1 MEFQGRISKVLT
13 MRQVTS
19 ARTGN
24 EWYAQ
29 PFVFEYFENPTDR
42 YADSVVLETFDTNI
56 IPHLKEGME
65 VICGFGHKAK
75 TITKQDGTQTTIN
88 EIRLYKIE
96 SVKGTKKPAQAQN
109 AAPQAANAPQPNNN
123 PPGFER
129 PATGDE
135 NGQNKEGGD
144 YDDLPF

>member
-1 MEFQGRISKVLT
+1 MEFQGRISKVLP
-13 MRQVTS
+13 MRQGTS

-29 PFVFEYFENPTDR
+29 PFVFEYYEHETDR

-88 EIRLYKIE
+88 EMRLYKIE
-96 SVKGTKKPAQAQN
+96 SVKGAKR
-109 AAPQAANAPQPNNN
+109 APQAASAPAAVQQPTPQPNSAQT
-123 PPGFER
+123 P
-129 PATGDE
+129 
-135 NGQNKEGGD
+135 QND
-144 YDDLPF
+144 PNDDLPF

>member
-1 MEFQGRISKVLT
+1 MEFQGRISKVLP
-13 MRQVTS
+13 MRQGTS

-29 PFVFEYFENPTDR
+29 PFVFEYYEHETDR

-88 EIRLYKIE
+88 EMRLYKIE
-96 SVKGTKKPAQAQN
+96 SVRGAQQ
-109 AAPQAANAPQPNNN
+109 APQAANAAAAGNQPTPQANAPQSQQKPAEEDPN
-123 PPGFER
+123 
-129 PATGDE
+129 
-135 NGQNKEGGD
+135 
-144 YDDLPF
+144 DDLPF

>member
-1 MEFQGRISKVLT
+1 
-13 MRQVTS
+13 MRQGTS

-29 PFVFEYFENPTDR
+29 PFVFEYYEHETDR

-75 TITKQDGTQTTIN
+75 PITKQDGTQTIIN
-88 EIRLYKIE
+88 EMRLYKIE
-96 SVKGTKKPAQAQN
+96 SVKAANQPAQGASAP
-109 AAPQAANAPQPNNN
+109 AAVQTPTPQPNGAQA
-123 PPGFER
+123 P
-129 PATGDE
+129 
-135 NGQNKEGGD
+135 QND
-144 YDDLPF
+144 ANDDLPF

>member
-1 MEFQGRISKVLT
+1 MEFQGRISKLLP
-13 MRQVTS
+13 MRQGTS

-29 PFVFEYFENPTDR
+29 SFVFEYYEHETDR

-88 EIRLYKIE
+88 EMRLYKIE
-96 SVKGTKKPAQAQN
+96 SVRGAQQPA
-109 AAPQAANAPQPNNN
+109 QAANAPAAVQTPTPQPIAPQTPQN
-123 PPGFER
+123 
-129 PATGDE
+129 DE
-135 NGQNKEGGD
+135 N
-144 YDDLPF
+144 DDLPF

>member
-1 MEFQGRISKVLT
+1 MEFQGRISKVLP
-13 MRQVTS
+13 MRQGTS

-29 PFVFEYFENPTDR
+29 PFVFEYYEHETDR

-75 TITKQDGTQTTIN
+75 PITKQDGTQTIIN
-88 EIRLYKIE
+88 EMRLYKIE
-96 SVKGTKKPAQAQN
+96 SVKGANQ
-109 AAPQAANAPQPNNN
+109 APQGANAPAEAQQSVAQPI
-123 PPGFER
+123 
-129 PATGDE
+129 AVQTA
-135 NGQNKEGGD
+135 QND
-144 YDDLPF
+144 PNDDLPF

>member
-1 MEFQGRISKVLT
+1 
-13 MRQVTS
+13 MRQGTS

-29 PFVFEYFENPTDR
+29 PFVFEYYEHETDR

-75 TITKQDGTQTTIN
+75 PITKQDGTQTIIN
-88 EIRLYKIE
+88 EMRLYKIE
-96 SVKGTKKPAQAQN
+96 SVKGANQ
-109 AAPQAANAPQPNNN
+109 APQGANAPAEAQQSVAQPI
-123 PPGFER
+123 
-129 PATGDE
+129 AVQTA
-135 NGQNKEGGD
+135 QND
-144 YDDLPF
+144 PNDDLPF

>member
-1 MEFQGRISKVLT
+1 
-13 MRQVTS
+13 MRQGTS

-29 PFVFEYFENPTDR
+29 PFVFEYYEHETDR

-88 EIRLYKIE
+88 EMRLYKIE
-96 SVKGTKKPAQAQN
+96 RVKGTNK
-109 AAPQAANAPQPNNN
+109 APQAANAPAGAQQTAAQPI
-123 PPGFER
+123 
-129 PATGDE
+129 AVQTA
-135 NGQNKEGGD
+135 QND
-144 YDDLPF
+144 ANDDLPF

>member
-1 MEFQGRISKVLT
+1 MEFKGRISKVLP
-13 MRQVTS
+13 MRQGTS

-29 PFVFEYFENPTDR
+29 PFVFEYFEHETDR

-75 TITKQDGTQTTIN
+75 TITKQDGTEMTIN
-88 EIRLYKIE
+88 EMRLYKIE
-96 SVKGTKKPAQAQN
+96 SVRGAQK
-109 AAPQAANAPQPNNN
+109 APQAANAPQPNNN

-129 PATGDE
+129 PATSPE
-135 NGQNKEGGD
+135 NGKD
-144 YDDLPF
+144 DDLPF

>member
-1 MEFQGRISKVLT
+1 MEFKGRISKVLP
-13 MRQVTS
+13 MRQGTS

-29 PFVFEYFENPTDR
+29 PFVFEYFEHETDR

-75 TITKQDGTQTTIN
+75 TITKQDGTEMTIN
-88 EIRLYKIE
+88 EMRLYKIE
-96 SVKGTKKPAQAQN
+96 SIKGANK
-109 AAPQAANAPQPNNN
+109 APQAANAPQVTNN

-129 PATGDE
+129 PATSPE
-135 NGQNKEGGD
+135 NGKD
-144 YDDLPF
+144 DDLPF

>member
-1 MEFQGRISKVLT
+1 MEFTGRISKVLP
-13 MRQVTS
+13 MRQGTS

-29 PFVFEYFENPTDR
+29 PFVFEYYEHETDR

-75 TITKQDGTQTTIN
+75 PITKQDGTQTIIN
-88 EIRLYKIE
+88 EMRLYKIE
-96 SVKGTKKPAQAQN
+96 SVKGANK
-109 AAPQAANAPQPNNN
+109 APQGANASAVGNQPTPPFPQPQN
-123 PPGFER
+123 PSNQ
-129 PATGDE
+129 AD
-135 NGQNKEGGD
+135 D
-144 YDDLPF
+144 DDLPF

>member
-1 MEFQGRISKVLT
+1 MEFQGRISKLLP
-13 MRQVTS
+13 MRQGTS

-42 YADSVVLETFDTNI
+42 YADSVVLETFNANI

-75 TITKQDGTQTTIN
+75 PITKQDGTQTIIN
-88 EIRLYKIE
+88 EMRLYKLE
-96 SVKGTKKPAQAQN
+96 SVKGAKQ
-109 AAPQAANAPQPNNN
+109 APQGANASAVGNQPTPPFPQPQN
-123 PPGFER
+123 PSNQ
-129 PATGDE
+129 AD
-135 NGQNKEGGD
+135 D
-144 YDDLPF
+144 DDLPF

>member
-1 MEFQGRISKVLT
+1 MEFQGRISKLLP
-13 MRQVTS
+13 MRQGTS

-29 PFVFEYFENPTDR
+29 PFVFEYYEHETDR

-65 VICGFGHKAK
+65 VRCGFGHKAK

-88 EIRLYKIE
+88 EMRLDKIE
-96 SVKGTKKPAQAQN
+96 CVRAANQ
-109 AAPQAANAPQPNNN
+109 APQGANAPAAGNQPTPPFPEPQN
-123 PPGFER
+123 PSNQ
-129 PATGDE
+129 AD
-135 NGQNKEGGD
+135 
-144 YDDLPF
+144 DDLPF

>member
-1 MEFQGRISKVLT
+1 MEFQGRISKVLP
-13 MRQVTS
+13 MRQGTS

-29 PFVFEYFENPTDR
+29 PFVFEYYEHETDR

-88 EIRLYKIE
+88 EMRLYKFE
-96 SVKGTKKPAQAQN
+96 SVKAANQPAQGASAP
-109 AAPQAANAPQPNNN
+109 AAVQTPTPQPNGAQA
-123 PPGFER
+123 P
-129 PATGDE
+129 
-135 NGQNKEGGD
+135 QND
-144 YDDLPF
+144 ANDDLPF